1 MTQQSFTRQ
10 DLRRFLKGCPWP
22 CAPAMVVNIARDNGA
37 PDSLLAQFGSVA
49 NRVYLSERDFL
60 DELERVSGL
69 SRA

>member
-1 MTQQSFTRQ
+1 MQQQNVTRQ

-22 CAPAMVVNIARDNGA
+22 CAPLMIVNIARDNGA

-60 DELERVSGL
+60 DELERAGGL
-69 SRA
+69 PRP